1 VLCLDDLQWS
11 DAGTIDLVHYCL
23 ARLTDLPIAWLLA
36 ARPAAAVEQ
45 LAHRLVRAGVLEQLE
60 LEALAPA
67 DVRQLAEEILAD
79 DRSASGSPPCCTRAR
94 QPVPV
99 RGAFAGARGRRR
111 GTRRLQQP
119 RDRRDRSARAPL
131 GERVIEERASRLPAT
146 AQEALGWATVLSE
159 PFTFEEL
166 QAVGGEELGSTPE
179 SLAAA
184 GFLSGDGDGR
194 WSFVHSIVR
203 DAAYLRLPEHERV
216 RRDGVVADSLSMVR
230 WSAWPQS
237 SS

>member
-1 VLCLDDLQWS
+1 MLGDDVAAPEDS
-11 DAGTIDLVHYCL
+11 SSHGIGGIDRRV
-23 ARLTDLPIAWLLA
+23 P
-36 ARPAAAVEQ
+36 
-45 LAHRLVRAGVLEQLE
+45 
-60 LEALAPA
+60 
-67 DVRQLAEEILAD
+67 
-79 DRSASGSPPCCTRAR
+79 RSASES
-94 QPVPV
+94 
-99 RGAFAGARGRRR
+99 
-111 GTRRLQQP
+111 
-119 RDRRDRSARAPL
+119 
-131 GERVIEERASRLPAT
+131 IEERASRLPAT